1 MTVGN
6 NPRVLE
12 IRRRVRASYEEL
24 LRLLDGPLTT
34 VDTAKIY
41 QPPEPDEWTIMEN
54 IAHIVEFL
62 PYWADEVA
70 KLVAQ
75 PGQNFGRTQQH
86 EGRLYAIKEHGADS
100 LDAARAMLPGSY
112 EHMDTILST
121 LRDSDLELTG
131 RHMKFGER
139 TLSWFIEDFVTKHF
153 EDHIIQIKSCL

>member
-1 MTVGN
+1 MTTGN
-6 NPRVLE
+6 NPNVE
-12 IRRRVRASYEEL
+12 VIHRRVRTSYDEL
-24 LRLLDGPLTT
+24 NRLLDGPLATMDTT
-34 VDTAKIY
+34 KVY
-41 QPPEPDEWTIMEN
+41 RSPGSGEWTIMEN

-153 EDHIIQIKSCL
+153 EDHII